1 MIIFDNYGI
10 GYMNADYKKLWMILK
25 ERKLKKKDLLEMSGI
40 SSNIMAKMSKGE
52 LISMDSVK
60 KICIAL
66 GCDVGDI
73 VVVNKN
79 AEKIKE
85 KYICVAKIHFSC

>member
-1 MIIFDNYGI
+1 MD
-10 GYMNADYKKLWMILK
+10 ADYEKLWTILK
-25 ERKLKKKDLLEMSGI
+25 ERKMKKKDLIGLSGI

-52 LISMDSVK
+52 LISMESVK
-60 KICIAL
+60 KICVAL

-79 AEKIKE
+79 SETK
-85 KYICVAKIHFSC
+85 

>member
-1 MIIFDNYGI
+1 MLLCNFDGI
-10 GYMNADYKKLWMILK
+10 ATMDADYGKLWAILK
-25 ERKLKKKDLLEMSGI
+25 ARNLKKKDLLEMSGI

-66 GCDVGDI
+66 NCDVGDI
-73 VVVNKN
+73 VMVNEINKL
-79 AEKIKE
+79 EK
-85 KYICVAKIHFSC
+85 

>member
-1 MIIFDNYGI
+1 MD
-10 GYMNADYKKLWMILK
+10 ADYEKLWMILK
-25 ERKLKKKDLLEMSGI
+25 DRKLKKKDLLEMSGI

-73 VVVNKN
+73 VVVNEN
-79 AEKIKE
+79 AEKIN
-85 KYICVAKIHFSC
+85 

>member
-1 MIIFDNYGI
+1 MD
-10 GYMNADYKKLWMILK
+10 ADYEKLWTILK
-25 ERKLKKKDLLEMSGI
+25 ERKMKKKDLIELSGI

-52 LISMDSVK
+52 LISMESVK

-73 VVVNKN
+73 VVVNKDS
-79 AEKIKE
+79 ETK
-85 KYICVAKIHFSC
+85 

>member
-1 MIIFDNYGI
+1 MD
-10 GYMNADYKKLWMILK
+10 ADYEKLWMILK

-73 VVVNKN
+73 VVINEN
-79 AEKIKE
+79 AEKIN
-85 KYICVAKIHFSC
+85 

>member
-1 MIIFDNYGI
+1 MD
-10 GYMNADYKKLWMILK
+10 ADYEKLWTILK
-25 ERKLKKKDLLEMSGI
+25 ERKMKKKDLIEQSGI

-52 LISMDSVK
+52 LISMESVK

-73 VVVNKN
+73 VVVNQNSETK
-79 AEKIKE
+79 
-85 KYICVAKIHFSC
+85 

>member
-1 MIIFDNYGI
+1 MD
-10 GYMNADYKKLWMILK
+10 ADYEKLWMILK

-73 VVVNKN
+73 VVVNEN
-79 AEKIKE
+79 AEKIN
-85 KYICVAKIHFSC
+85 

>member
-1 MIIFDNYGI
+1 
-10 GYMNADYKKLWMILK
+10 MNADYKKLWMILK

-79 AEKIKE
+79 AEKIN
-85 KYICVAKIHFSC
+85 

>member
-1 MIIFDNYGI
+1 MD
-10 GYMNADYKKLWMILK
+10 ADYEKLWMLLK
-25 ERKLKKKDLLEMSGI
+25 DRKLKKKDLLEMSGI

-73 VVVNKN
+73 VVVNEN
-79 AEKIKE
+79 AEKIN
-85 KYICVAKIHFSC
+85 

>member
-1 MIIFDNYGI
+1 MD
-10 GYMNADYKKLWMILK
+10 ADYEKLWTILK
-25 ERKLKKKDLLEMSGI
+25 ERKMKKKDLIELSGI

-52 LISMDSVK
+52 LISMESVK

-73 VVVNKN
+73 VVIN
-79 AEKIKE
+79 AKSETK
-85 KYICVAKIHFSC
+85 

>member
-1 MIIFDNYGI
+1 ME
-10 GYMNADYKKLWMILK
+10 ADYEKLWKILK

-66 GCDVGDI
+66 ECDVGDI
-73 VVVNKN
+73 VVINQN
-79 AEKIKE
+79 ISANN
-85 KYICVAKIHFSC
+85 

>member
-1 MIIFDNYGI
+1 MD
-10 GYMNADYKKLWMILK
+10 ADYEKLWTILK
-25 ERKLKKKDLLEMSGI
+25 ERKMKKKDLIEQSGI

-52 LISMDSVK
+52 LISMESVK

-79 AEKIKE
+79 SETK
-85 KYICVAKIHFSC
+85 

>member
-1 MIIFDNYGI
+1 MD
-10 GYMNADYKKLWMILK
+10 ADYEKLWMILK

-52 LISMDSVK
+52 LVSMDSVK

-73 VVVNKN
+73 VVVNEN
-79 AEKIKE
+79 AEKIN
-85 KYICVAKIHFSC
+85 

>member
-1 MIIFDNYGI
+1 MD
-10 GYMNADYKKLWMILK
+10 ADYGKLWTILK
-25 ERKLKKKDLLEMSGI
+25 ARNLKKKDLLEMSGI

-66 GCDVGDI
+66 NCDVGDI
-73 VVVNKN
+73 VMVNEINKL
-79 AEKIKE
+79 EK
-85 KYICVAKIHFSC
+85 

>member
-1 MIIFDNYGI
+1 MD
-10 GYMNADYKKLWMILK
+10 ADYEKLWTILK

-66 GCDVGDI
+66 ECDVGDI
-73 VVVNKN
+73 VVVNKKI
-79 AEKIKE
+79 EKNN
-85 KYICVAKIHFSC
+85 

>member
-1 MIIFDNYGI
+1 MD
-10 GYMNADYKKLWMILK
+10 ADYEKLWTILK
-25 ERKLKKKDLLEMSGI
+25 ERKMKKKDLIEQSGI

-52 LISMDSVK
+52 LISMESVK

-73 VVVNKN
+73 CILNENKN
-79 AEKIKE
+79 EDE
-85 KYICVAKIHFSC
+85 

>member
-1 MIIFDNYGI
+1 MD
-10 GYMNADYKKLWMILK
+10 ADYGKLWAILK
-25 ERKLKKKDLLEMSGI
+25 ARNLKKKDLLEMSGI

-66 GCDVGDI
+66 NCDVGDI
-73 VVVNKN
+73 VMVNEINKL
-79 AEKIKE
+79 KK
-85 KYICVAKIHFSC
+85 

>member
-1 MIIFDNYGI
+1 MD
-10 GYMNADYKKLWMILK
+10 ADYEKLWTILK
-25 ERKLKKKDLLEMSGI
+25 ERKMKKKDLIEQSGI

-52 LISMDSVK
+52 LISMESVK

-73 VVVNKN
+73 VVVNKDS
-79 AEKIKE
+79 ETK
-85 KYICVAKIHFSC
+85 

>member
-1 MIIFDNYGI
+1 MLLLT
-10 GYMNADYKKLWMILK
+10 K
-25 ERKLKKKDLLEMSGI
+25 KLKKKDLIEQSGI

-52 LISMDSVK
+52 LISMESVK

-79 AEKIKE
+79 SETE
-85 KYICVAKIHFSC
+85 

>member
-1 MIIFDNYGI
+1 MD
-10 GYMNADYKKLWMILK
+10 ADYEKLWTILK
-25 ERKLKKKDLLEMSGI
+25 ERKMKKKDLIELSGI

-52 LISMDSVK
+52 LISMESVK
-60 KICIAL
+60 KICVAL

-79 AEKIKE
+79 SETK
-85 KYICVAKIHFSC
+85 